1 MDSMLSMTFIKMSRK
16 LNELYL
22 KTKAK
27 KEILG
32 PHDTCVLFVRE
43 YGVLFHQASA
53 QENLL

>member
-1 MDSMLSMTFIKMSRK
+1 MDSMLSMTFIKMSET

-27 KEILG
+27 KEIPG

-43 YGVLFHQASA
+43 NGVLVYQASA
-53 QENLL
+53 QETLL